1 MDFTVDFKSGGAR
14 ALTAL
19 ALAAALTGCDRGGIR
34 VYQAPKDIAPPP
46 MEAAEPAHEAPA
58 QITWTLPTGW
68 EELPASQMRV
78 GHFAINGEQGQKAQV
93 TIIPLAG
100 EAGGNSENVNRWRGQ
115 VGASRLTDAQITEA
129 GTEVKIGTAPGRL
142 FDFAGR
148 TLDEDKP
155 TRIIAAIL
163 HREGMSWFFK
173 MIGDDSLVAAQK
185 PNFVKFLGTIAFVTG
200 HSHAEH
206 AAAASGASTADA
218 GPESGSKPGWT
229 VPAGWTEQS
238 PGPMQVAKFAAHAGD
253 AHAEVMISALP
264 GDAGG
269 KLPNVNRWRGQIGL
283 PPITEGD
290 LATQAR
296 PLEIP
301 GADTYM
307 VDFNNEATK
316 RAMVAVAVSR
326 SGQTWFYK
334 LLGETAAVS
343 QQKAAFLQFV
353 QTTKYAQ

>member
-1 MDFTVDFKSGGAR
+1 
-14 ALTAL
+14 
-19 ALAAALTGCDRGGIR
+19 
-34 VYQAPKDIAPPP
+34 
-46 MEAAEPAHEAPA
+46 MEAAEPAPEAPA
-58 QITWTLPTGW
+58 RVTWTLPTGW

-100 EAGGNSENVNRWRGQ
+100 EAGGDSENVNRWRGQ
-115 VGASRLTDAQITEA
+115 VGANRLTDAQITEA
-129 GTEVKIGTAPGRL
+129 GAAVNIGTAAGRL

-173 MIGDDSLVAAQK
+173 MIGDDALVATQK
-185 PNFVKFLGTIAFVTG
+185 TTFIKFLGTVAFVT
-200 HSHAEH
+200 SPAES
-206 AAAASGASTADA
+206 APAAASNDA
-218 GPESGSKPGWT
+218 PAAHAGQESGDTPGWT
-229 VPAGWTEQS
+229 VPADWTAQA
-238 PGPMQVAKFAAHAGD
+238 PGPMQVAKFAAHAGE
-253 AHAEVMISALP
+253 AHAEVMVSALP

-269 KLPNVNRWRGQIGL
+269 KPPNVNRWRGQIGL
-283 PPITEGD
+283 PPIAEAE
-290 LATQAR
+290 LAAQAR
-296 PLEIP
+296 TLDIP
-301 GADTYM
+301 GAETYL
-307 VDFNNEATK
+307 VDLTNEPAK

-334 LLGETAAVS
+334 LLGETTAVS